1 MQEEKDGLAG
11 MGVLG
16 FDQDVFIEKVTLSQ
30 GSRISERGAV
40 QGQGAAGAK
49 ALRRGDAR
57 ALLD

>member
-30 GSRISERGAV
+30 GSRISE
-40 QGQGAAGAK
+40 
-49 ALRRGDAR
+49 
-57 ALLD
+57 